1 LLPNNAARKG
11 NDEACVWPKRERVDR
26 RPVDDGTLMGELLVL
41 RSA

>member
-1 LLPNNAARKG
+1 LLPNNAARKD
-11 NDEACVWPKRERVDR
+11 NDQAWVWPKRERVDR